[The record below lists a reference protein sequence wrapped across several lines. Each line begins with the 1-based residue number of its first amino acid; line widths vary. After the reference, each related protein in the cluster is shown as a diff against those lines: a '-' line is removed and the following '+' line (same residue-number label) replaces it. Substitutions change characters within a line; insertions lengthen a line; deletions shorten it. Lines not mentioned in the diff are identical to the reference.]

1 MLFNMP
7 IAYNLIKTNFNGF
20 PRMIKVE
27 QKFSNDHVDDIDTCV
42 HNEIAKLPLPNLIGK
57 SIAVTA
63 GSRGIPNFMET
74 CRAVGRELRIK
85 GALPFVVPAMGSHG
99 GGTSEGQIEVL
110 ASLGMTEET
119 LEMPIKATM
128 DTAVLGHSPEG
139 VEVNCDANAYGADYI
154 VVCGRVKPHTDFRGP
169 IESGL
174 CKMMI
179 VGLGKHR
186 GAVSFHKTGGIFGMS
201 ERLQSSARIFLE
213 KTKVLFA
220 VALIDNAYHQTKR
233 IEAVMPKDILTHEQ
247 ELLKEASAA
256 MPRIAFD
263 DIDTLV
269 VDQYGKEI
277 SGAGMD
283 PNITGRFLFAPEKH
297 MEGYPHPKKI
307 AILRITKMSH
317 GNAAGLGIADFV
329 CRKFAQEL
337 DLAATYTNSLSSP
350 LCMAKIP
357 MVMNNDFDTIY
368 AAASACGKTDI
379 KEVKIVRIHNTLEL
393 NHIWVSEN
401 YMPEIVSS
409 STIKIV
415 GGPREMG
422 FDPDGNLTD
431 LP

>member
-1 MLFNMP
+1 
-7 IAYNLIKTNFNGF
+7 
-20 PRMIKVE
+20 MIKVE
-27 QKFSNDHVDDIDTCV
+27 QKFFNDHVDDIDTCV

-233 IEAVMPKDILTHEQ
+233 IEAVMPKDILTHEP

-256 MPRIAFD
+256 MPRVAFD

-368 AAASACGKTDI
+368 AAASACGKTNI
-379 KEVKIVRIHNTLEL
+379 KDVSIVRIHNTLEL
-393 NHIWVSEN
+393 DHIWASEN
-401 YMPEIVSS
+401 YINDITANPNL
-409 STIKIV
+409 KIIE
-415 GGPREMG
+415 GPREME
-422 FDPDGNLTD
+422 FDNDGNFVD

>member
-20 PRMIKVE
+20 PRMIRVE
-27 QKFSNDHVDDIDTCV
+27 QKFFNDHVDDIDTCV

-201 ERLQSSARIFLE
+201 ERLQSSARMFLE

-233 IEAVMPKDILTHEQ
+233 IEAVMPKDILTREQ
-247 ELLKEASAA
+247 ELLKEASDA

-415 GGPREMG
+415 EGPREMG

>member
-415 GGPREMG
+415 EGPREMG